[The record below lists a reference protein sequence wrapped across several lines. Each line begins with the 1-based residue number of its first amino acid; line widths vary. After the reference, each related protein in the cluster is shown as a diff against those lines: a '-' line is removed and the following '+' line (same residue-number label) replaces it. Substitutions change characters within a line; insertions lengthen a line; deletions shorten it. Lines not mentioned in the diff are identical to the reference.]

1 MLRQLAVKYNLWLIS
16 SHSRKSQNNIFMSKY
31 RGWKKRCK
39 GRILLSSKWMRS
51 LLLRWRSIIVY
62 SRGWRRRI
70 GSWRNIR
77 ILIPS
82 IFFRSWKSKFKLL
95 GNRGKRISSSSV
107 TSRGS
112 FRALASIITPMHELA
127 EDWNILKVISLLDFQ
142 DRKVA
147 IISILQD
154 NPTTWTEDN
163 REETECPANTTL
175 PTTHPASL
183 LTIELLP
190 TMTKDTI
197 LRRRTDQEWLVETRS
212 VKKAESVIK
221 TSTRVVSVSR

>member
-1 MLRQLAVKYNLWLIS
+1 M
-16 SHSRKSQNNIFMSKY
+16 
-31 RGWKKRCK
+31 
-39 GRILLSSKWMRS
+39 
-51 LLLRWRSIIVY
+51 
-62 SRGWRRRI
+62 
-70 GSWRNIR
+70 R

-82 IFFRSWKSKFKLL
+82 MFFRSWKSKFKLL

-112 FRALASIITPMHELA
+112 FRALALIITPMHGLA

-147 IISILQD
+147 IISILQG

-163 REETECPANTTL
+163 REETECPVNTTL
-175 PTTHPASL
+175 PTTHPVSL

-190 TMTKDTI
+190 TMMKDTI
-197 LRRRTDQEWLVETRS
+197 LRRRTDQE
-212 VKKAESVIK
+212 
-221 TSTRVVSVSR
+221 